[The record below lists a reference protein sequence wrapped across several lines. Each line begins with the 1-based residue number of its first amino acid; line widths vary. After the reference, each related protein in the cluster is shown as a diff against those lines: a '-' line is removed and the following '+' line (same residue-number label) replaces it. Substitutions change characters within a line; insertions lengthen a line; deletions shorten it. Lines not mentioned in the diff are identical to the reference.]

1 MCDRNMKLQLNN
13 NAGSMRTA
21 LLCVE
26 KELQQLLR
34 AASDNDR
41 ESNDGAMLTSFIQLK
56 TTISF

>member
-1 MCDRNMKLQLNN
+1 MKLQLNN